1 MVTRQVSGTGDAEP
15 SVGSRHSQ
23 RVRDRTPSDWREPS
37 MAKSEYGEGD
47 YVVYPTH
54 GVGRVLGVET
64 QQVADITLDLIV
76 IKFEKDRMTL
86 RVPVEKDANRS
97 EEHTSEL
104 QSLMSISYAD
114 FCLNKKKQL
123 LIVHSQHNMSE

>member
-1 MVTRQVSGTGDAEP
+1 MISSQRYHGPRVSRQGSGTGAAEP

-76 IKFEKDRMTL
+76 IKFAKDRMTL
-86 RVPVEKDANRS
+86 RVPEIGRESCRERGCQYV
-97 EEHTSEL
+97 
-104 QSLMSISYAD
+104 
-114 FCLNKKKQL
+114 
-123 LIVHSQHNMSE
+123 